1 MICHGGARRFHN
13 AFGIDTVMCSDRLL
27 QRRIAVSVVAAINF
41 ECVQMDWQFTKRK
54 RRYAA
59 RGEIEPRAALRFGPI
74 HVIGMLVSHDSFI
87 LVLTLMLVLL
97 LVLQANISITRAMTR
112 RRTIQLRLRRD
123 VNSLVRIFSKNK
135 KPAARPA

>member
-13 AFGIDTVMCSDRLL
+13 AVGINTVMCGDCFL

-59 RGEIEPRAALRFGPI
+59 RGEIEPRTALRFGPI
-74 HVIGMLVSHDSFI
+74 HVIGMLVSHDSLI
-87 LVLTLMLVLL
+87 LVLMLI
-97 LVLQANISITRAMTR
+97 LVSFSPSSSVRNISGGGR
-112 RRTIQLRLRRD
+112 
-123 VNSLVRIFSKNK
+123 FSFDS
-135 KPAARPA
+135 AAT